1 MPFTIKTLLMI
12 SLLLLSYQT
21 YAGPLVKV
29 CLDDD
34 CKKPAEVT
42 ISETCWSQVK
52 EIFSTPFSTDKD
64 EQDNI
69 ITSIS
74 LIESD
79 IYSAL
84 SKHTT
89 EQDDANDLYTS
100 NSIKNNYRN
109 TKYILGVLLDQHM
122 VEKHFIRKT
131 ITITNWAG
139 FESNGLLL
147 QSLTDSKLYI
157 LESNNTQLG
166 SSAIIKSFKKNSD
179 NTSEIIKINDTP
191 ETRDSEDEFE

>member
-1 MPFTIKTLLMI
+1 MPIKIILI
-12 SLLLLSYQT
+12 FSLLILSYQS

-29 CLDDD
+29 CLDED
-34 CKKPAEVT
+34 CKRPAEVK

-52 EIFSTPFSTDKD
+52 DIFSSPFSTDKD

-79 IYSAL
+79 VYSAL

-89 EQDDANDLYTS
+89 ETDDANDLYTS
-100 NSIKNNYRN
+100 NSIKNTYRN
-109 TKYILGVLLDQHM
+109 TKYILGILLDHHM
-122 VEKHFIRKT
+122 VEKHFIRKS
-131 ITITNWAG
+131 ITNTNWAG

-147 QSLTDSKLYI
+147 QSLTDSRLYI

-166 SSAIIKSFKKNSD
+166 SSAIITSYKNNSD
-179 NTSEIIKINDTP
+179 INSEIIIINNMP
-191 ETRDSEDEFE
+191 ATRDSDNDFE